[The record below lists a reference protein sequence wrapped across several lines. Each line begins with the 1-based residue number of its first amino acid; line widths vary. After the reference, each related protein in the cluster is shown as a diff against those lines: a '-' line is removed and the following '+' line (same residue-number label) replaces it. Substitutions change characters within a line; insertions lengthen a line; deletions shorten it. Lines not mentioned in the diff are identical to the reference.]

1 MLELFWSQFARAST
15 AMPLLNSLRA
25 IRIPVENPSVDTG
38 AMNVKQVG
46 DLRWGMSIGAE
57 QESLKAQ
64 SDAWGF
70 VGLRFLAQD
79 QELPASSGVGLG
91 KNWCHGNLCC
101 FTYARIMRQPRR
113 VVNKAR
119 KKGTIGMKQKREK
132 PLRTGLF

>member
-1 MLELFWSQFARAST
+1 
-15 AMPLLNSLRA
+15 
-25 IRIPVENPSVDTG
+25 
-38 AMNVKQVG
+38 
-46 DLRWGMSIGAE
+46 
-57 QESLKAQ
+57 
-64 SDAWGF
+64 
-70 VGLRFLAQD
+70 
-79 QELPASSGVGLG
+79 LG